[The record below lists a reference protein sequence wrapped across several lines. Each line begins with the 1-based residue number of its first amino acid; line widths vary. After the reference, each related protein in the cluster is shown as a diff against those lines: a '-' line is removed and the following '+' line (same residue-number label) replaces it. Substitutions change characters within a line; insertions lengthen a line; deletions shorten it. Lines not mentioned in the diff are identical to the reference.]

1 MLKIANGLAQKAHT
15 SMQLLIKVSVLEY
28 VLELHDTDEQ
38 QQTATCY
45 ASMKNLDILSCV
57 HVPYLADKKVF

>member
-1 MLKIANGLAQKAHT
+1 
-15 SMQLLIKVSVLEY
+15 MQLLIKVSVLEY